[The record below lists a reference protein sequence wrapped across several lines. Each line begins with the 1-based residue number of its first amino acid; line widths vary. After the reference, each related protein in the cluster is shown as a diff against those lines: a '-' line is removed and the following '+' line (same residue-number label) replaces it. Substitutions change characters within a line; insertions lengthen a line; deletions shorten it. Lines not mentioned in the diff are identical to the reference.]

1 MKNNN
6 SLNVK
11 ILECNISFARTEC
24 CKISKENWVGTV
36 NYIRISWKVSSKA
49 NVKNK
54 EERSIT

>member
-6 SLNVK
+6 FLNVK

-54 EERSIT
+54 EVR